1 MQVSLVNDFSSS
13 DKEKVWNCEHEKKIL
28 LLFFPLNISAFKHME
43 NFSEMN
49 ESDKTQWDFLANLN
63 WKH

>member
-1 MQVSLVNDFSSS
+1 MTFPALTKKKSETVNM
-13 DKEKVWNCEHEKKIL
+13 KKNIL

>member
-1 MQVSLVNDFSSS
+1 MNM
-13 DKEKVWNCEHEKKIL
+13 KKKIL